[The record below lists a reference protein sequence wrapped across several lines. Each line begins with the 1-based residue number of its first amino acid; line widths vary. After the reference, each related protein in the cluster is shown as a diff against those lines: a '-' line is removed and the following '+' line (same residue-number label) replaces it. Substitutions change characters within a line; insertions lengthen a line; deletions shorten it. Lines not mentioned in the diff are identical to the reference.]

1 MRVIS
6 VDPGRTTGYCY
17 ATFDKGKLFFAPFQ
31 MVDDVDE
38 FWDRLKAF
46 WPKHII
52 MEDFQFRKGTRM
64 SGGLDM
70 FPMQLIGVARLF
82 EMRHPTIKLWMQTP
96 SEGKS
101 FYTDMTLKKLDL
113 YQRGEEHGRDAS
125 RHLLQW
131 ATFGAGYKFSDG
143 TRNFATLVKK
153 EVFNV

>member
-17 ATFDKGKLFFAPFQ
+17 AAFDRGKLYFAPFQ

-38 FWDRLKAF
+38 FYERLSAFKAQ
-46 WPKHII
+46 HIV
-52 MEDFQFRKGTRM
+52 MEDFQFRKGTRI

-82 EMRHPTIKLWMQTP
+82 EMWHPNVKLWLQTP
-96 SEGKS
+96 AQGKS
-101 FYTDMTLKKLDL
+101 FYTDATLKQLGL
-113 YQRGEEHGRDAS
+113 YKRGEEHGRDAS

-131 ATFGAGYKFSDG
+131 ATFGAGYKYQIGD
-143 TRNFATLVKK
+143 RNFAYLCDK
-153 EVFNV
+153 EVFDV